1 MILVVDDHDDT
12 RSLLVKLLKF
22 DGHEGVGV
30 SDGGQ
35 ALLFL
40 KTHRPKLI
48 ILDCHMPCLDGFG
61 VLRAIRS
68 DTALADLPV
77 LMFSADP
84 SAEDNA
90 MLLGAQGFILKG
102 SLDGARLSAAIARHV
117 GSSGENPRPEAV
129 NPHPSSLK
137 SDH

>member
-12 RSLLVKLLKF
+12 RSLLTKLLKKSGY
-22 DGHEGVGV
+22 DAIGV
-30 SDGGQ
+30 SDGAQ

-40 KTHRPKLI
+40 ETHRPKLI

-61 VLRAIRS
+61 VLRALRS
-68 DTALADLPV
+68 KPALADLPV

-90 MLLGAQGFILKG
+90 MRHGAQGFILKG
-102 SLDGARLSAAIARHV
+102 SLDWARLSAAVVRYA
-117 GSSGENPRPEAV
+117 GSPGEKACPPAAT
-129 NPHPSSLK
+129 PPLSAK
-137 SDH
+137 D